1 MLTHQHDPDIQSRI
15 ADELRTQYEA
25 RGFQVTQSR
34 TATEVFAGARSLFGV
49 VITFMAV
56 MAVLIAIVGGLG
68 LMSTMSINVMERTRE
83 IGVMRS
89 IGASNRTIQAIVI
102 VEGIVIGLVSW
113 AISILVSLPITGVL
127 SVGVGMAVL
136 NIPMA
141 PSYDTSGILV
151 WLIFTL
157 LLSLVSSSLPA
168 ARASRLTVHDTL
180 AYE

>member
-1 MLTHQHDPDIQSRI
+1 MTRVKMSR
-15 ADELRTQYEA
+15 RP
-25 RGFQVTQSR
+25 V
-34 TATEVFAGARSLFGV
+34 
-49 VITFMAV
+49 AV

-89 IGASNRTIQAIVI
+89 IGASNRAIQAIVI

-113 AISILVSLPITGVL
+113 AISILVSLPLTGVL
-127 SVGVGMAVL
+127 TVGVGMAIL
-136 NIPMA
+136 NIPMP
-141 PSYDTSGILV
+141 PSYDASGILV

-157 LLSLVSSSLPA
+157 FLSFVSSSLPA
-168 ARASRLTVHDTL
+168 ARASRLTVRDTL